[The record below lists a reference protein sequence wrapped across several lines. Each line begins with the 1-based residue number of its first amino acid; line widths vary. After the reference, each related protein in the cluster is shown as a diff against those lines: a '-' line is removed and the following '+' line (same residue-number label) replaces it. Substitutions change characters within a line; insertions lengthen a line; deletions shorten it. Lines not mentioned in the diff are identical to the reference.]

1 MLVVFLFMS
10 AVCNY
15 EGAILIII
23 FVLVF
28 TTITILASAVVLVVV
43 VAVAAAVSRSP
54 NHFEHNSLALQA
66 MIPQS

>member
-1 MLVVFLFMS
+1 MIGACRFLFMS

-15 EGAILIII
+15 EGAILVII

-28 TTITILASAVVLVVV
+28 TIITILTSAVVLVVV
-43 VAVAAAVSRSP
+43 VAAAAAAAAVSRSP

-66 MIPQS
+66 